1 MNARHLLAWLIVSCG
16 LLLVAGG
23 LLVLSR
29 GPVDVMT
36 TALPPGT
43 LAPALS
49 SGPAPTLMEPAQPP
63 APTPTINTLS
73 ADSLAQPTPD
83 LTLTPLPAI
92 TPTTAPSATL
102 RFDGQKAYAQVLAQV
117 AIGPRPT
124 GSPQG
129 WATGDYIIQ
138 QLKALGWTVETQE
151 FVFRGVKGRNVI
163 GKAGRG
169 PVIIL
174 GAHYDTRPAADMDPD
189 PAKRQQPILGADDG
203 GSGVAVLLELAR
215 VLDRDALD
223 RQVWLAF
230 FDAEDRGRLD
240 GWPFSVGARQMAQT
254 LTVKPQAVV
263 VVDMVG
269 DADQAIYYENNSDQ
283 ELSAQIWAVAAR
295 LGYGDH
301 IIAQPKYTIIDDHLP
316 FKELGI
322 PAVDMID
329 FDYPYWHTL
338 ADTADKVSPTSL
350 ERVGRTLEAWLAG
363 K

>member
-1 MNARHLLAWLIVSCG
+1 
-16 LLLVAGG
+16 
-23 LLVLSR
+23 
-29 GPVDVMT
+29 
-36 TALPPGT
+36 
-43 LAPALS
+43 
-49 SGPAPTLMEPAQPP
+49 
-63 APTPTINTLS
+63 
-73 ADSLAQPTPD
+73 
-83 LTLTPLPAI
+83 
-92 TPTTAPSATL
+92 
-102 RFDGQKAYAQVLAQV
+102 VLAQV

-138 QLKALGWTVETQE
+138 QLKALGWAVETQE

-163 GKAGRG
+163 GKAGQG
-169 PVIIL
+169 PVVIL
-174 GAHYDTRPAADMDPD
+174 GAHYDTRPAADQDPD

-203 GSGVAVLLELAR
+203 ASGVAVLLELAR
-215 VLDRDALD
+215 VLNRDALD

-269 DADQAIYYENNSDQ
+269 DADQTIYYETNSDQ
-283 ELSAQIWAVAAR
+283 ELSARIWAIAAQ

-316 FKELGI
+316 FKEQGI

-350 ERVGRTLEAWLAG
+350 ERVGRTLEAWVTE

>member
-1 MNARHLLAWLIVSCG
+1 MNARRLLSWLTVSCG

-29 GPVDVMT
+29 GPEDAT
-36 TALPPGT
+36 SALPPTGT
-43 LAPALS
+43 PAPPLS
-49 SGPAPTLMEPAQPP
+49 SGPAPASTLEPSAPAPISPINAP
-63 APTPTINTLS
+63 APTPS
-73 ADSLAQPTPD
+73 ADLLAQPTRG
-83 LTLTPLPAI
+83 LAL
-92 TPTTAPSATL
+92 TPTTPAGP
-102 RFDGQKAYAQVLAQV
+102 RFDGQKAYAHVLAQV
-117 AIGPRPT
+117 AIGLRPT

-129 WATGDYIIQ
+129 WAAGDYIIQ
-138 QLKALGWTVETQE
+138 QLEALGWTVETQE

-163 GKAGRG
+163 GKAGQG
-169 PVIIL
+169 PVVIL
-174 GAHYDTRPAADMDPD
+174 GAHNDTRPAADQDPD
-189 PAKRQQPILGADDG
+189 PAKRQQSILGANDG

-240 GWPFSVGARQMAQT
+240 GWPFSVGARHMAQT

-283 ELSAQIWAVAAR
+283 ELSAKIWAIAAQ

-301 IIAQPKYTIIDDHLP
+301 IIAQPKHTIIDDHLP
-316 FKELGI
+316 FKEQGI

-338 ADTADKVSPTSL
+338 ADTADKVSPISL
-350 ERVGRTLEAWLAG
+350 EQVGRTLEAWLAE